1 MFSSKLLKVV
11 IDQLER
17 TSGFVT
23 LTSLLVD
30 RDDHNQ
36 SALHLAVMNGNYEIT
51 ELLIKHKSEVDAKR
65 YGMTTSLHI
74 AAANGNIDIVKLL
87 IWSSANIEER
97 NSQGETA
104 LHAAAVMN
112 REEVVSFLLEKW
124 VFYLLLSQIT
134 TDMLYSQLRIFRIG
148 FIQTFCI
155 RERITMSHC
164 FRIKIQFDDSHFPGL
179 LIHIKL

>member
-1 MFSSKLLKVV
+1 MKVV

-17 TSGFVT
+17 TSGYVT

-36 SALHLAVMNGNYEIT
+36 LALHLAVMNGNYEIT
-51 ELLIKHKSEVDAKR
+51 KLLLEHKSEVDAKR
-65 YGMTTSLHI
+65 YGMTTPLHM
-74 AAANGNIDIVKLL
+74 AAANGNLDIVKLL
-87 IWSSANIEER
+87 LKYMANIEER

-124 VFYLLLSQIT
+124 VLFLFLLYNITEIFYS
-134 TDMLYSQLRIFRIG
+134 
-148 FIQTFCI
+148 
-155 RERITMSHC
+155 
-164 FRIKIQFDDSHFPGL
+164 
-179 LIHIKL
+179 